1 MTNEK
6 RSCEVKLRIN
16 CLIIFIIHLS
26 PVFIINKVA
35 STVESRKHIENG
47 TIRKPNCFSKFFIYI
62 INNILFS
69 LYDTNISFSKQILT
83 F

>member
-35 STVESRKHIENG
+35 STVESRKHIEQSENQ
-47 TIRKPNCFSKFFIYI
+47 IVFLNSSYI
-62 INNILFS
+62 
-69 LYDTNISFSKQILT
+69 
-83 F
+83 

>member
-35 STVESRKHIENG
+35 STVESRKHIEQSENQ
-47 TIRKPNCFSKFFIYI
+47 IVFLNSSYIY
-62 INNILFS
+62 NILFS

>member
-35 STVESRKHIENG
+35 NTVESRKHIENG

-62 INNILFS
+62 TYYFLYTIQIFLFQNK
-69 LYDTNISFSKQILT
+69 Y
-83 F
+83 